1 MYPYGL
7 FMLMYG
13 RNQHTIVKQIILQ
26 LKINNF
32 LKKMMGRL
40 PRKIITDRNVGWYP
54 PLTPTIPNF

>member
-32 LKKMMGRL
+32 FKKWWEDYQE
-40 PRKIITDRNVGWYP
+40 K
-54 PLTPTIPNF
+54 